1 MKPGA
6 LEMRRRLPAARE
18 AGAGCSLLGALV
30 LKPQRM
36 RKIWQTNHTCY
47 AKVRGSCTRTISLT
61 AYHTLCDMASTN
73 SATSLP
79 WNASHSLRLLGC
91 VYWSRNCDTAHPVS
105 SRPIGP
111 VTQRRRRKGG
121 RPLPPLPSPAAA
133 FVFSISC
140 TRAETVARHIL

>member
-1 MKPGA
+1 MRLFPPYAMKPGA

-47 AKVRGSCTRTISLT
+47 AKVRGSCTRTISRT
-61 AYHTLCDMASTN
+61 AYHTLCDTASTS

-79 WNASHSLRLLGC
+79 WNASHSPRLLGFGH
-91 VYWSRNCDTAHPVS
+91 YSRAN
-105 SRPIGP
+105 
-111 VTQRRRRKGG
+111 
-121 RPLPPLPSPAAA
+121 L
-133 FVFSISC
+133 
-140 TRAETVARHIL
+140 VARRYGSIDRIVCVSYTAVPNLVCAARFEVSGTGTGRYCS